1 MNLTLITALYNSE
14 TTLNKSMHSV
24 LEQDFKESEYLL
36 VDGASTDGSLDIVKQ
51 HSDKEPRIRWI
62 SEPDQGIY
70 DALNKGI
77 ANATGD
83 IIGFVHSDDRLASP
97 HIISEIME
105 VFERENVDGVY
116 GDLIYVTDKG
126 KLLRK
131 WKSCPFRSGLL
142 RKGWM
147 PPHPTLFLKK
157 EVYEK
162 WGLFD
167 LEYRI
172 AADYDF
178 ILRILQDDKLR
189 FIYLPQVITEMR
201 VGGASNRSLNN
212 IIQKS
217 REDYRAL
224 KANGISNPIGVLL
237 AKNFS
242 KIPQFFKS

>member
-14 TTLNKSMHSV
+14 TTLNNCMYSV

-51 HSDKEPRIRWI
+51 HSDKDPRIRWI

-83 IIGFVHSDDRLASP
+83 IIGFVHSDDKLASP
-97 HIISEIME
+97 TIISEIME
-105 VFERENVDGVY
+105 VFKTEEVDGVY

-126 KLLRK
+126 KLLRT